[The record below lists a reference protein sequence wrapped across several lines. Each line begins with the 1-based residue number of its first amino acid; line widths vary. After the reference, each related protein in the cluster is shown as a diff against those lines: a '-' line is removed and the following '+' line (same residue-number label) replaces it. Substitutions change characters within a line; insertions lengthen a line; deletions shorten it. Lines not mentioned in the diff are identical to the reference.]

1 MPMECT
7 YDFGEG
13 GGIDGLSKVTFR
25 QNVQLKMVSLF
36 GCSSIVYTSSVIYDL
51 AL

>member
-1 MPMECT
+1 MECT

-25 QNVQLKMVSLF
+25 QNVQLKMVPFYIDKLS
-36 GCSSIVYTSSVIYDL
+36 CISYIQVSSYRIE
-51 AL
+51 